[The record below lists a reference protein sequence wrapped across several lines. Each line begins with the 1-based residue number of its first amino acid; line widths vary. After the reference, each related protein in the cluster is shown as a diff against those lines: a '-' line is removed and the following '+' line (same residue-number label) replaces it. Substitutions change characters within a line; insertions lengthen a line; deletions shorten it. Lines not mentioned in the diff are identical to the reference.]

1 MPPSPAARFT
11 FARGNAAKL
20 ASLPRYL
27 TGNLR
32 TRFATRDPR
41 LWVFGSAFGLSDGAL
56 ALLRAA
62 RRLEPSVRLAWLV
75 GNPDEARRARS
86 LGLDWAAKDSSEG
99 FELTAS
105 AGVVAV
111 THGFGDVNR
120 YALRGAT
127 IAQLWHGSPMKKLH
141 ADSPAALSLGP
152 LNRFPPA
159 RRLIREAYRRGTR
172 RISLLPVASETF
184 VPFMC
189 SAFDLPRE
197 RVRVLG
203 EPRTDVLFRGSVAGR
218 RAAARELLERGVPG
232 LVGRRALLYA
242 PTWRD
247 GEPDPGVPTD
257 RQWRRIDAYCTA
269 TDSVL
274 LIRPHPLG
282 VGSYGHTSRHVRL
295 IPPTVLPESMPL
307 LWGIDTLITD
317 YSSMAFDYSVTGN
330 PIIFLAP
337 DLEHYAS
344 TRGLYLD
351 YATVTGGR
359 WRQDWDGVLDALEN
373 LDADA
378 AARERAAG
386 RSAALAA
393 LAHRHTDG
401 RSAKRVA
408 KHLAELTLRA

>member
-1 MPPSPAARFT
+1 MPPSTDARFT
-11 FARGNAAKL
+11 FAKGNAAKL
-20 ASLPRYL
+20 LTLPRYVV
-27 TGNLR
+27 GGVR
-32 TRFATRDPR
+32 TRFVTRDPR
-41 LWVFGSAFGLSDGAL
+41 LWVFGSAFGLADGAL

-62 RRLEPSVRLAWLV
+62 RRLESGIRLAWLV
-75 GNPDEARRARS
+75 GNAEQARKARS
-86 LGLDWAAKDSSEG
+86 LGLEWAAKDSPEG

-120 YALRGAT
+120 YALGGAT

-152 LNRFPPA
+152 LNRFAPA

-172 RISLLPVASETF
+172 RISLLPVASDTF

-189 SAFDLPRE
+189 SAFDLTPQK
-197 RVRVLG
+197 VRVLG
-203 EPRTDVLFRGSVAGR
+203 EPRTDVLFRGSPAGR
-218 RAAARELLERGVPG
+218 RAAARELLERSVPG

-247 GEPDPGVPTD
+247 GEPDPSVPTD
-257 RQWRRIDAYCTA
+257 RQWRRIDAFCAA

-282 VGSYGHTSRHVRL
+282 VGSYRHASRYVRL
-295 IPPTVLPESMPL
+295 VPPTVLPESMPL

-317 YSSMAFDYSVTGN
+317 YSSMAFDYAVTGN
-330 PIIFLAP
+330 PLIFLAP
-337 DLEHYAS
+337 DLEHYAA

-359 WRQDWDGVLDALEN
+359 WQQDWDGVLDALEQ

-378 AARERAAG
+378 AARERAG
-386 RSAALAA
+386 RRSAALAA

-408 KHLAELTLRA
+408 QHLAGLMSW